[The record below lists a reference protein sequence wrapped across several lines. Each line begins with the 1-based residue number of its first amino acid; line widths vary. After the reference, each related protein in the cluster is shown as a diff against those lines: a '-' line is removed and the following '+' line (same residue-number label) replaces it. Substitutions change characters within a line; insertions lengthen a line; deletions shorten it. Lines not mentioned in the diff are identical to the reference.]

1 MAQQLTVTTPQT
13 VGHQRRRLAVLQ
25 AAGFI
30 AVIVL
35 ALTLRLYGI
44 SWDQWHLLHP
54 DERFQ
59 LMVAVDR
66 IHTPREFSELL
77 DPTGS
82 PWNPRSAGA
91 DGRPQAFAYGAL
103 PLYTL
108 EATSWLVDRVRSL
121 LGLLSLGSLDPY
133 RTLAFRGRLSSA
145 LVDLIGILFAM
156 AIARRAFGTG
166 AALTTGALLAM
177 SVIAIQQAH
186 FFVVDPWA
194 STFSTITLWAAL
206 QLARTGTRGWGIATG
221 VAYAA
226 ALACKASMWPLA
238 VPIAVA
244 LVWSAARH
252 VPKPWRMS
260 TLFRAVLFRA
270 PWGTVAVAAIIAFA
284 VFEPYTVLDPR
295 STLQDILREWQI
307 ARGELDVPYTRQ
319 YVDTVPIVYHIVQL
333 WRWGLGP
340 AFATFAIFIVLKEVI
355 NICKAIRAWSAVQ
368 GAVATSDSDARLV
381 RVLTLAWIAA
391 YILTAWTAE
400 TKYLRYS
407 LPLVGPLA
415 ILVSGNLIEQVR
427 WAQQRIRRTLAAVL
441 IGILLAGTGIWAFAF
456 STIYAQPHT
465 RVRASEWIYAHVPSG
480 ATLGVEHWDDRLPL
494 AFPDQHPDQQ
504 YRFVTLNWYDDRA
517 PEDALQYLA
526 ESLAQV
532 DYLVLSSDRL
542 AGSIPRLPWR
552 YPVISEYY
560 RLLASG
566 ELGFELVYEGK
577 QESRLGPLS
586 LDDYAAD
593 ESFTVYDHPHVRIY
607 RKTRTLTIE
616 ELRTLFAWALQ
627 QPYVPQRE
635 RPEAY
640 KQLLGLPASTVEV
653 ARDVGWSERW
663 LQHDALALLWW
674 VVILVV
680 TGLAGLPLAA
690 RVAGQLPDR
699 GLGLARPLGLALL
712 AYPVWL
718 AASWRLVPFELP
730 WLLPVIILAA
740 VLSWILGWPQ
750 LRRIDW
756 GASARYWIL
765 NEFLFWLTFIFF
777 LWLRWRYPD
786 LWHPFFGGEKPME
799 LAYANAVARSRWFP
813 PYDPW
818 FADGVQNYY
827 YYGFFLSALLWKL
840 TGLLPERAFQLTLAT
855 FAALVAGV
863 VASLG
868 MELTRRIVARASWGE
883 EQKRVAPSGWILAGS
898 IGAVGW
904 VLFSGNIDPAFQIL
918 ARGSLAI
925 DFWQSSRAI
934 ANTITEFPYFS
945 FLYADLHP
953 HMLALPFW
961 LAVIGLA
968 LAAHGEEEDAG
979 TRWLRIGCAV
989 LLGGTAAVT
998 NSWDFPLIA
1007 LLLLILSYASLR
1019 SPGRHG
1025 VFLALAVGIVSI
1037 TLARLAFQP
1046 FYERF
1051 MSPVTTIRPTM
1062 VGSPV
1067 AQFLMHFGL
1076 LLLLS
1081 IVALLA
1087 NSRWPNTR
1095 HWFLGITAMGT
1106 AAAGY
1111 GIGALIRGGSI
1122 SAAVVYS
1129 EDRWLPALLVLVLVT
1144 VTLSASSLRFD
1155 TSTHEALA
1163 FAVATGAAVGLLGAT
1178 HLTAALMLAPAGAV
1192 AVWVLLHQRRPEVAI
1207 PTLWL
1212 IALGVIALAE
1222 LFIVVDDLYGSPWE
1236 RMNTVFKFY
1245 FEAWPLLALSGWSA
1259 FLWALARP
1267 ANAFQPSARPIM
1279 VGALVVLASLA
1290 ALYPLL
1296 GTPARLALRLPSTPT
1311 PGSLNGYAWM
1321 IGGTYTNS
1329 RGEVIDTTEDWQV
1342 IQWLREHA
1350 RGNPVILEASIGPYR
1365 GNGSRISSATGFPTI
1380 LGWDRHERQQRTAI
1394 VPMDHGII
1402 GLSPLGDA
1410 VDRRLREVRELYTTT
1425 DLQRKRQLLYAYGV
1439 RYVIVG
1445 QVEKRWRV
1453 QPGFAGAT
1461 QPDELYASPEGI
1473 AAFQAL
1479 EGSTLRRVA
1488 VFGETVIYEVL
1499 PPVKG

>member
-1 MAQQLTVTTPQT
+1 MARQETVIHPRII
-13 VGHQRRRLAVLQ
+13 GHRTQRLAAFQV
-25 AAGFI
+25 AGFI
-30 AVIVL
+30 AVL
-35 ALTLRLYGI
+35 ALALALRLYGI
-44 SWDQWHLLHP
+44 GWDQWHLLHP

-59 LMVAVDR
+59 LIVAVDR
-66 IHTPREFSELL
+66 IHTPQDFSELL
-77 DPTGS
+77 DPAHS
-82 PWNPRSAGA
+82 SWNPRSAGA

-103 PLYTL
+103 PLYVL
-108 EATSWLVDRVRSL
+108 EVTSWLIDRARSA
-121 LGLLSLGSLDPY
+121 LGLTPLGSLDPY
-133 RTLAFRGRLSSA
+133 RTLVFRGRMFSA
-145 LVDLIGILFAM
+145 LVDLIGILGAM

-166 AALTTGALLAM
+166 AALITGALLAM

-194 STFSTITLWAAL
+194 SALSTITLWAAF
-206 QLARTGTRGWGIATG
+206 QLARTGTRGWGIVTG

-226 ALACKASMWPLA
+226 ALACKASMWPLV
-238 VPIAVA
+238 VPITVA
-244 LVWSAARH
+244 LVWSSARKL
-252 VPKPWRMS
+252 PTPWGMRALWRA
-260 TLFRAVLFRA
+260 TLTGA
-270 PWGTVAVAAIIAFA
+270 PWGTVAVAAFIAFA

-307 ARGELDVPYTRQ
+307 ARGDLDVPYTRQ
-319 YVDTVPIVYHIVQL
+319 YVGTVPIVYHIVQL

-340 AFATFAIFIVLKEVI
+340 VFATLAFLSVLAEVI
-355 NICKAIRAWSAVQ
+355 CLSRAIRARCTVQ
-368 GAVATSDSDARLV
+368 RFVTANGSDASAV
-381 RVLTLAWIAA
+381 RVLTVAWIVA
-391 YILTAWTAE
+391 YVLTAWTAE

-407 LPLVGPLA
+407 LPLVAPLA
-415 ILVSGNLIEQVR
+415 ILVSGRVTEQL
-427 WAQQRIRRTLAAVL
+427 RRTQGSRRRTAIALL
-441 IGILLAGTGIWAFAF
+441 IGILLGGTALWALTF

-465 RVRASEWIYAHVPSG
+465 RVRASEWIYAHIPSG

-494 AFPDQHPDQQ
+494 TLPGQHPDQR
-504 YRFVTLNWYDDRA
+504 YRFVTLTWYDDRS
-517 PEDALQYLA
+517 PEDTFRYLV

-552 YPVISEYY
+552 YPVTSEYY

-577 QESRLGPLS
+577 AESRLGPLG

-607 RKTRTLTIE
+607 RKTRALTLE
-616 ELRTLFAWALQ
+616 ELRALFAWALQ

-640 KQLLGLPASTVEV
+640 KQLLGMPASAVEV
-653 ARDVGWSERW
+653 ADDVGWSEHW
-663 LQHDALALLWW
+663 LVHDLFALLWW
-674 VVILVV
+674 VILLV
-680 TGLAGLPLAA
+680 TIGFAGLPLAA
-690 RVAGQLPDR
+690 RIAGHLPDR
-699 GLGLARPLGLALL
+699 GFGLARPLGLALV

-718 AASWRLVPFELP
+718 AASWHLLPFDLP
-730 WLLPVIILAA
+730 WPLPIMIVVAL
-740 VLSWILGWPQ
+740 LSWVLGWRQ

-756 GASARYWIL
+756 RASARYWGL
-765 NEFLFWLTFIFF
+765 SEFLFWLTFVFF
-777 LWLRWRYPD
+777 LWLRWQYPD

-818 FADGVQNYY
+818 FADGLQNYY
-827 YYGFFLSALLWKL
+827 YYGFFLAALLWKL
-840 TGLLPERAFQLTLAT
+840 SGLLPERAFQLTLAT
-855 FAALVAGV
+855 FAALIAGV

-868 MELTRRIVARASWGE
+868 MELARRLLFRATGCE
-883 EQKRVAPSGWILAGS
+883 EQRQLAPNSWILAG
-898 IGAVGW
+898 GVWAVGW
-904 VLFSGNIDPAFQIL
+904 VLFTGNIDPALQIL
-918 ARGSLAI
+918 VRRSLAI
-925 DFWQSSRAI
+925 DFWQSSRAVV
-934 ANTITEFPYFS
+934 NTITEFPYFS

-961 LAVIGLA
+961 LALIGLS
-968 LAAHGEEEDAG
+968 LAAHGRVEEEG

-998 NSWDFPLIA
+998 NSWDFPLVA
-1007 LLLLILSYASLR
+1007 LLLLALSFATFWSLGRR
-1019 SPGRHG
+1019 S
-1025 VFLALAVGIVSI
+1025 VFLPLAVGIVSI
-1037 TLARLAFQP
+1037 ALARLAFQP

-1051 MSPVTTIRPTM
+1051 MSPVTALRPLSG
-1062 VGSPV
+1062 GSPV
-1067 AQFLMHFGL
+1067 EQFLVHFGL
-1076 LLLLS
+1076 LF
-1081 IVALLA
+1081 LLA
-1087 NSRWPNTR
+1087 AVPLLAYHRRLHSQ
-1095 HWFLGITAMGT
+1095 HWLLGITAMGA

-1111 GIGALIRGGSI
+1111 GIGALMRTGSI
-1122 SAAVVYS
+1122 FFMILKS
-1129 EDRWLPALLVLVLVT
+1129 EDRWLPVLLLLT
-1144 VTLSASSLRFD
+1144 LLAVTLGAAYLQVNP
-1155 TSTHEALA
+1155 STHEALA
-1163 FAVATGAAVGLLGAT
+1163 FASTTGVAVGLLGAT
-1178 HLTAALMLAPAGAV
+1178 HLTAALMLAVVIPV
-1192 AVWVLLHQRRPEVAI
+1192 AVWVLLHLRHPEVPV

-1212 IALGVIALAE
+1212 MGVGVIIAAE

-1245 FEAWPLLALSGWSA
+1245 FEAWPLLALSGSTA

-1267 ANAFQPSARPIM
+1267 RNAFQPLVRPIV
-1279 VGALVVLASLA
+1279 VGALVVLVSLA
-1290 ALYPLL
+1290 AFYPLL

-1321 IGGTYTNS
+1321 IGGAYPNS

-1342 IQWLREHA
+1342 IQWLRDHVQ
-1350 RGNPVILEASIGPYR
+1350 GNPVIVEASIGPYR
-1365 GNGSRISSATGFPTI
+1365 GNGSRISSATGLPTV

-1394 VPMDHGII
+1394 VPTDHSVRA
-1402 GLSPLGDA
+1402 LSPLGDA
-1410 VDRRLREVRELYTTT
+1410 IDRRLREVRELYTTT
-1425 DLQRKRQLLYAYGV
+1425 DLVRKRQLLYEYGV

-1445 QVEKRWRV
+1445 QVEKLWRV

-1473 AAFQAL
+1473 AAFAAL

>member
-13 VGHQRRRLAVLQ
+13 VGQKRRRLAALQ
-25 AAGFI
+25 ATGFI

-66 IHTPREFSELL
+66 IRSPSTFSELL
-77 DPTGS
+77 DPARS
-82 PWNPRSAGA
+82 SWNPRSAGA

-108 EATSWLVDRVRSL
+108 EAISWLVDRVRSL

-206 QLARTGTRGWGIATG
+206 HLARTGTRGWGIATG

-252 VPKPWRMS
+252 VPKPWRMN

-355 NICKAIRAWSAVQ
+355 NIYKAIRAWSAVQ

-427 WAQQRIRRTLAAVL
+427 WAQQRIRRTFAAVL

-494 AFPDQHPDQQ
+494 VFPDRHPDQQ

-635 RPEAY
+635 RPEVY
-640 KQLLGLPASTVEV
+640 KQLLGLPASAVEV
-653 ARDVGWSERW
+653 AHDVGWSERW

-699 GLGLARPLGLALL
+699 GVGLARPLGLALL

-740 VLSWILGWPQ
+740 VLSWILGWRQ

-868 MELTRRIVARASWGE
+868 MDLARRIIARVSWGN
-883 EQKRVAPSGWILAGS
+883 EQKRLVPSGWILAGGF
-898 IGAVGW
+898 GAVGW
-904 VLFSGNIDPAFQIL
+904 VLFAGNIDPAFQIL
-918 ARGSLAI
+918 GHRSLAI
-925 DFWQSSRAI
+925 DFWQSSRTI
-934 ANTITEFPYFS
+934 TNTITEFPYFS

-961 LAVIGLA
+961 LAVIALV
-968 LAAHGEEEDAG
+968 LAAHGEEDEKR

-998 NSWDFPLIA
+998 NSWDFPLVV
-1007 LLLLILSYASLR
+1007 LLLAVLSLASFWSIRRNILFPLT
-1019 SPGRHG
+1019 
-1025 VFLALAVGIVSI
+1025 VGFVSI
-1037 TLARLAFQP
+1037 VLARLAFQP
-1046 FYERF
+1046 FYDRF
-1051 MSPVTTIRPTM
+1051 VSPVTTIRPTSA
-1062 VGSPV
+1062 GSPITEFFV
-1067 AQFLMHFGL
+1067 HFGL
-1076 LLLLS
+1076 LLILPA
-1081 IVALLA
+1081 VAILTHRRRLQLQ
-1087 NSRWPNTR
+1087 
-1095 HWFLGITAMGT
+1095 HWFLGIAAMG
-1106 AAAGY
+1106 ASAAGY
-1111 GIGALIRGGSI
+1111 GIGALIRSGNLFSTTLL
-1122 SAAVVYS
+1122 AQ
-1129 EDRWLPALLVLVLVT
+1129 DRWLLVLLILVFVVVALGTAVLQFD
-1144 VTLSASSLRFD
+1144 ASNNES
-1155 TSTHEALA
+1155 LA
-1163 FAVATGAAVGLLGAT
+1163 FALMTGTAVGVLAAT
-1178 HLTAALMLAPAGAV
+1178 HWTAALMLAPAIPA
-1192 AVWVLLHQRRPEVAI
+1192 AAWVFLHWRRPEAPIVI
-1207 PTLWL
+1207 LWL
-1212 IALGVIALAE
+1212 LAVSVITAAE

-1245 FEAWPLLALSGWSA
+1245 FEAWPLLALSGWAA

-1267 ANAFQPSARPIM
+1267 TNAFQPSARPIM

-1296 GTPARLALRLPSTPT
+1296 GTPARLALRLPSTPP
-1311 PGSLNGYAWM
+1311 PGSLDGYAWM

-1342 IQWLREHA
+1342 IHWLRKHA

-1365 GNGSRISSATGFPTI
+1365 GNGSRISSATGLPTI

-1394 VPMDHGII
+1394 VPMDDSVI

-1425 DLQRKRQLLYAYGV
+1425 DLERKQQLLYAYGV

-1499 PPVKG
+1499 PSVKG